1 MYLCEVKNSIFT
13 IMKLKYLI
21 IATCL
26 VLASCTQKGKFTVT
40 GHITD
45 AADTVMYL
53 EHLTLGNGVQVI
65 DSVKLT
71 KDGFYKMSGDTI
83 GNPEFYRLRI
93 GNQCI
98 NLAFDS
104 TETVTVDA
112 SLKNMS
118 FGYKVEGS
126 GVCDTIRLLSL
137 KLADLERQIRRVSA
151 DRNYTIQERSDMI
164 EQLISDY
171 KTDVEMDI
179 IQNRYGATYSYFACF
194 QMLGGR
200 LLFNPMNDKNDLAW
214 IRAIANAWDQKY
226 PGCQRTQNL
235 FNIASEGRR
244 NQAPPRRIVLDVDD
258 DKIKELGIIDMT
270 FPDIDGTERTLS
282 DLKGKVVLLD
292 FTAFG
297 IDGNQERTLQLRELY
312 NKYHSSGF
320 EIYQVS
326 VDPDRHLWTQR
337 CEHLPW
343 VSVYCEEGVNC
354 DMLKLYQVQAIPTYF
369 LIDRNCDLRWRMEDI
384 KDIKKA
390 IESLL

>member
-1 MYLCEVKNSIFT
+1 MRLKLC
-13 IMKLKYLI
+13 I
-21 IATCL
+21 ITACL
-26 VLASCTQKGKFTVT
+26 ALASCTQKGKFHVT

-53 EHLTLGNGVQVI
+53 EHLTLADGVQVI

-71 KDGFYKMSGDTI
+71 EDGFYEMSGDTV

-137 KLADLERQIRRVSA
+137 KLADLERNIRRVSD
-151 DRNYTIQERSDMI
+151 DRNYTVQERSDMI
-164 EQLISDY
+164 EQLIKEY
-171 KTDVEMDI
+171 KTEVEMDI

-200 LLFNPMNDKNDLAW
+200 LLFNPMADRNDLAW
-214 IRAIANAWDQKY
+214 LRAVANAWHQQY
-226 PGCQRTQNL
+226 PGRPRTLNL
-235 FNIASEGRR
+235 YNITVEGKK
-244 NQAPPRRIVLDVDD
+244 NQAPARQIVLNVD
-258 DKIKELGIIDMT
+258 KNKVKELGIIDMT
-270 FPDIDGTERTLS
+270 FPDINGEERTLS
-282 DLKGKVVLLD
+282 DLMGKVILLD
-292 FTAFG
+292 FTAFSLEG
-297 IDGNQERTLQLRELY
+297 SQERTLQLRELY
-312 NKYHSSGF
+312 NRYHGQGF

-337 CEHLPW
+337 CEQLPW
-343 VSVYCEEGVNC
+343 VSVYAEEGVNS
-354 DMLKLYQVQAIPTYF
+354 DMLKLYRVQEIPTYF
-369 LIDRNCDLRWRMEDI
+369 LIDRNCDLNTRMEDV
-384 KDIKKA
+384 KDIRKA
-390 IESLL
+390 IERLL